1 MLEKSFADRLSIVI
15 PAYNEAAGL
24 SITIEALLRDCAGA
38 EIIVVDDASQDATVA
53 EVARFPGVRL
63 VRHRYNRG
71 QGGALKTG
79 MRQAS
84 RPYVAWFDADNEH
97 RTEDLTRLVEHII
110 AQDLVAVIGQRTD
123 GSASLLRGA
132 GKALIRMIGRQL
144 KIRAGSDL
152 NCGLRV
158 FRREIILGYLPIVP
172 DRFSASLMTT
182 LILLE
187 RRYPIAFMPV
197 TTNARVGSSTVRLR
211 DGFDAILIL
220 LRAIMLFAPI
230 RVFLPM
236 GFWLAAIGVVYGA
249 MIALIAG
256 AGFPVAG
263 MLLIVVGLLS
273 MMLGLVADQIS
284 QMRLSQLPENV
295 ILRKEDNSDEPSS

>member
-1 MLEKSFADRLSIVI
+1 MLEKSLADRLSIVI

-24 SITIEALLRDCAGA
+24 SITIEALLRDCPGT
-38 EIIVVDDASQDATVA
+38 EIIVVDDASQDATA
-53 EVARFPGVRL
+53 AQATRFPGVRL

-97 RTEDLTRLVEHII
+97 RTEDLSRLVEHVI

-172 DRFSASLMTT
+172 NRFSASLMTT

-187 RRYPIAFMPV
+187 RGYPIAFMPV
-197 TTNARVGSSTVRLR
+197 TTNERVGSSSVRLR

-236 GFWLAAIGVVYGA
+236 GFWLVAIGVVYGA
-249 MIALIAG
+249 VIAFAAG

-263 MLLIVVGLLS
+263 LLLIVVGLLS

-295 ILRKEDNSDEPSS
+295 ILRKENNSDEPSS